1 MAFSS
6 YHQPYSHRT
15 RFKLIHST
23 TTLVKIS
30 KSKTSVPISQ
40 FKFIQN
46 GTKQQQQIISSP
58 KPTLIRAKSID
69 KSSTVVAKSIGNKYK
84 WIRTS
89 LKKTDRNSF
98 KLDRR
103 KILAPG
109 VTSSRVTKRKTRD
122 SLSKCLVRIRG
133 IKFHTNSNGKCLQRF
148 ASDSD
153 NSKLLSSSSIPIKKL
168 EHPVIARA
176 NVLIQRSINISNG
189 RYRLRNSKRKSITL
203 KKKKNCI
210 YFNRFGKCHRG
221 DKCPFIHDRT
231 RIAVCTQFLNG
242 RCKNSSCPYL
252 HELIPGKVPTC
263 SYFIKGA
270 CGQDNCPYAHSYVG
284 HDAQICEDFVQGFC
298 AKGIECSKQHVLLCP
313 QFETTGQCTDGKHC
327 HLTHRRKRNETK
339 IVKIKPDSFKTNEE
353 QSILPNEMPAY
364 IPLNQGVQ
372 KTILNNSLHLNFFYY
387 LDVEKKSTPQIEL
400 KLKPSFLS

>member
-40 FKFIQN
+40 FKFIQS

-89 LKKTDRNSF
+89 LKRTDRNSF

-109 VTSSRVTKRKTRD
+109 VTNSRVTKRKTRD

-153 NSKLLSSSSIPIKKL
+153 NSKLLSSSIPVKKL

-327 HLTHRRKRNETK
+327 HLTHRRKRNEIKT
-339 IVKIKPDSFKTNEE
+339 VQIKPDSFKTNEE
-353 QSILPNEMPAY
+353 QQSILPNEMPAY
-364 IPLNQGVQ
+364 IPLNQ
-372 KTILNNSLHLNFFYY
+372 
-387 LDVEKKSTPQIEL
+387 DVEKKSTPQIEL

>member
-1 MAFSS
+1 MEFST
-6 YHQPYSHRT
+6 YHQPYSHKT

-23 TTLVKIS
+23 TTFVKIP
-30 KSKTSVPISQ
+30 KTKTNLSLINRPTSQ
-40 FKFIQN
+40 FKFIRN
-46 GTKQQQQIISSP
+46 GTKQESKVITP
-58 KPTLIRAKSID
+58 KPTIIRAKSID
-69 KSSTVVAKSIGNKYK
+69 RSSTTVAKSIGNKYK

-89 LKKTDRNSF
+89 LKKTDSNSF

-103 KILAPG
+103 KILT
-109 VTSSRVTKRKTRD
+109 TSLTTGRITKRKPRA

-133 IKFHTNSNGKCLQRF
+133 IRFHTHPNGKCLQRLT
-148 ASDSD
+148 SDSD
-153 NSKLLSSSSIPIKKL
+153 NSKILSSSIPIKKV
-168 EHPVIARA
+168 EHPIIARA
-176 NVLIQRSINISNG
+176 NILIQRSIQISNG
-189 RYRLRNSKRKSITL
+189 RYRLRNSKKKLTTM

-242 RCKNSSCPYL
+242 RCKNSICPYS
-252 HELIPGKVPTC
+252 HELIPGKLPTC

-284 HDAQICEDFVQGFC
+284 HDAQVCEDFIQGFC

-313 QFETTGQCTDGKHC
+313 HFESTGQCPRGKQC
-327 HLTHRRKRNETK
+327 HLTHRRKRNENNILKTK
-339 IVKIKPDSFKTNEE
+339 SNSSKTDE
-353 QSILPNEMPAY
+353 QSSLLPNVMPAY
-364 IPLNQGVQ
+364 IPLNQG
-372 KTILNNSLHLNFFYY
+372 S
-387 LDVEKKSTPQIEL
+387 EKKSPQIEL